1 MCQNNRRL
9 LHLTCKVTTKVTT
22 IPPLLGQPAWPR
34 RRPRHGSHFGKQIRG
49 RLLFGREQSVTL
61 HVLIWRLLYLLSV
74 AITVVLSLCGRADN
88 IAAAYNY

>member
-1 MCQNNRRL
+1 MMAL
-9 LHLTCKVTTKVTT
+9 
-22 IPPLLGQPAWPR
+22 IY
-34 RRPRHGSHFGKQIRG
+34 FGKQIRG

-61 HVLIWRLLYLLSV
+61 HVLIWRLLYLPSV